1 MILRELRVVICGR
14 KEIVFSTTS
23 QSICVVISSFY
34 MGTVQFDGPVRF
46 ACILCRFTC

>member
-14 KEIVFSTTS
+14 NEIVFFNDVPKYL
-23 QSICVVISSFY
+23 CCYFLFF

-46 ACILCRFTC
+46 ACILCRFSC